1 MPVAFVL
8 VNVEVGKTRD
18 ILDALKKIKGVAE
31 AYTVAGPY
39 DIVVKL
45 QADKFDKVAE
55 GVTKNLHKIP
65 GITNTVTLFAFE

>member
-1 MPVAFVL
+1 VL
-8 VNVEVGKTRD
+8 VNVEVGKIRD
-18 ILDALKKIKGVAE
+18 VLNELRRIEGVAE
-31 AYTVAGPY
+31 AYTVAGQY
-39 DIVVKL
+39 DIVVKM